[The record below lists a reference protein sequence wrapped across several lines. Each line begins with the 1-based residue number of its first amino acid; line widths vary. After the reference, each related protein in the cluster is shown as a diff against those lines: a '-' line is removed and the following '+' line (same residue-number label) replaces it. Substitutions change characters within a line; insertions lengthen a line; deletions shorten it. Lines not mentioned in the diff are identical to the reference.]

1 VEDIHY
7 AQVRPYPIDYSLRV
21 TPHPGQPHTF
31 EDAQYQG
38 DCSGWFLIHGFR
50 YQRCA
55 CGETRILDPELAVS
69 VAMRSEFFRYPLEAQ
84 ADDDLREMLRQWRAR
99 AMLLQMASIGERW
112 LSGEIESVEGE
123 GNEPAIRWLRRQPR
137 YRAVIAELRA
147 RRGLNRR
154 N

>member
-7 AQVRPYPIDYSLRV
+7 AQVRPYPLEYSLRV
-21 TPHPGQPHTF
+21 EPHPGQPHTF

-38 DCSGWFLIHGFR
+38 DCSGWFMINRLR

-55 CGETRILDPELAVS
+55 CGETRILTELS
-69 VAMRSEFFRYPLEAQ
+69 VCEVMRSEVFMMPLEAQ
-84 ADDDLREMLRQWRAR
+84 ADHDLRETLRQWRAR
-99 AMLLQMASIGERW
+99 AMLLHFASIGERW

-123 GNEPAIRWLRRQPR
+123 GNESAIRWLRRQPR
-137 YRAVIAELRA
+137 YRAIVAELRA